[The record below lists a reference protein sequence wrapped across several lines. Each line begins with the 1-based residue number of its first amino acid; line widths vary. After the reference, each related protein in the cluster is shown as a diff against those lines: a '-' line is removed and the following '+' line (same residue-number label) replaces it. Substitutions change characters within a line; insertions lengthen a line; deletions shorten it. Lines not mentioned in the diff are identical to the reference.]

1 MKSLSTLFSV
11 ILLLTTLLA
20 AQTAGAIVS
29 TQSKQHFSVKIE
41 TTIKAP
47 VEEVYQ
53 QFLKVGGWW
62 ESSHTWFGDA
72 SKMYIEPKANGC
84 FCEVN
89 GDKEALHMTVST
101 VIPNKNV
108 QMVGGLGPL
117 QSMGVYG
124 HMSWSFKAPTKGMT
138 NLTMTYLVKGFVG
151 EESEMMA
158 KAVDGVLNTQITNL
172 ESKFK

>member
-1 MKSLSTLFSV
+1 MQR
-11 ILLLTTLLA
+11 LTTILMLTLVA
-20 AQTAGAIVS
+20 LTSTSAKAIVS
-29 TQSKQHFSVKIE
+29 AQSKQHFSVKIE

-53 QFLKVGGWW
+53 QFLNIGDWW

-89 GDKEALHMTVST
+89 GDKEALHMTVSM
-101 VIPNKNV
+101 VMPNKNV

-124 HMSWSFKAPTKGMT
+124 HMSWSFKETTKG
-138 NLTMTYLVKGFVG
+138 LTTLTLSYLVKGFVG

-158 KAVDGVLNTQITNL
+158 KAVDSVLNTQVKNL
-172 ESKFK
+172 KSKFQ

>member
-1 MKSLSTLFSV
+1 MK
-11 ILLLTTLLA
+11 LLTALLTLVLA
-20 AQTAGAIVS
+20 TFSSFSAKALVS
-29 TQSKQHFSVKIE
+29 AQSKQHFSIKIE

-53 QFLKVGGWW
+53 QFLSVGDWW
-62 ESSHTWFGDA
+62 ESNHTWFGDA
-72 SKMYIEPKANGC
+72 TKMYIEPKANGC

-89 GDKEALHMTVST
+89 DDKEAMHMTVSM
-101 VIPNKNV
+101 VMPNKNV

-124 HMSWSFKAPTKGMT
+124 HMSWSFAEKTKGLT
-138 NLTMTYLVKGFVG
+138 TLTMTYLVKGFVG

-158 KAVDGVLNTQITNL
+158 KAVDSVLNTQIKNL

>member
-1 MKSLSTLFSV
+1 MKRLIMTALSALA
-11 ILLLTTLLA
+11 LLA
-20 AQTAGAIVS
+20 SNNAEAIVS
-29 TQSKQHFSVKIE
+29 AQSKQHFSVKIE

-53 QFLKVGGWW
+53 QFINVGDWW

-72 SKMYIEPKANGC
+72 SKMYIEPRANGC

-89 GDKEALHMTVST
+89 GDKEAMHMTVSM
-101 VIPNKNV
+101 VMPNKNV

-124 HMSWSFKAPTKGMT
+124 HMSWNFEEKTKGLT
-138 NLTMTYLVKGFVG
+138 TLTMTYLVKGLVG
-151 EESEMMA
+151 EESNMMA
-158 KAVDGVLNTQITNL
+158 KAVDSVLNTQVKNL

>member
-1 MKSLSTLFSV
+1 MKRLIMTVLGV
-11 ILLLTTLLA
+11 LTLLA
-20 AQTAGAIVS
+20 SHNANAIVS
-29 TQSKQHFSVKIE
+29 AQSKQHFSVKIE

-47 VEEVYQ
+47 ADEVYQ
-53 QFLKVGGWW
+53 QFINIGDWW
-62 ESSHTWFGDA
+62 ESSPTWFGDA

-89 GDKEALHMTVST
+89 GDKEALHMTVSM
-101 VIPNKNV
+101 VMPNKNV

-124 HMSWSFKAPTKGMT
+124 HMSWSFEEKTTGLT
-138 NLTMTYLVKGFVG
+138 TLTMTYLVKGFVG

-158 KAVDGVLNTQITNL
+158 KAVDSVLNIQVKNL

>member
-1 MKSLSTLFSV
+1 MKIILMLMSSAMILLTSLS
-11 ILLLTTLLA
+11 A
-20 AQTAGAIVS
+20 DAIVS
-29 TQSKQHFSVKIE
+29 AQSKQHFMVKIE

-47 VEEVYQ
+47 AEEVYQ
-53 QFLKVGGWW
+53 QFINIGDWW

-89 GDKEALHMTVST
+89 GEQEALHMTVSM
-101 VIPNKNV
+101 IMPNKNV

-117 QSMGVYG
+117 QSMAVYG
-124 HMSWSFKAPTKGMT
+124 HMSWSFKEPTKGLT
-138 NLTMTYLVKGFVG
+138 TLTMTYLVKGFVG

-158 KAVDGVLNTQITNL
+158 KAVDGVLAIQINNL
-172 ESKFK
+172 KSTFK